1 VDWDGQPRI
10 DREIAPSLDR
20 GSDRG
25 QPMRILSI
33 PLLVFASS
41 ASAQSPASV
50 DCNAVKNSMV
60 PVELAYHSQNGTRT
74 VVRVYRDKSGN
85 YVVWSRQTP
94 PSTHPNPPVFVT
106 KATYVDGTIAFA
118 ELSTP
123 YAGKDSHRTAKYTPE
138 GLPKNFDRRSDVTY
152 KMHAI
157 VTPGDDT
164 TEEKTSTISYK
175 FKSEET
181 IAVGSCVLQA
191 IHGESDA
198 TNDAARTRHTFQVYF
213 PELQISAT
221 AVDAEPIVD
230 SLSTVFSEIKPVN

>member
-1 VDWDGQPRI
+1 MAAR
-10 DREIAPSLDR
+10 
-20 GSDRG
+20 
-25 QPMRILSI
+25 MRMLSI
-33 PLLVFASS
+33 SLLVFAGS
-41 ASAQSPASV
+41 AAAQSPPSV

-74 VVRVYRDKSGN
+74 VVQAYRDKSGD

-94 PSTHPNPPVFVT
+94 PSTHSNPPVFVT
-106 KATYVDGTIAFA
+106 KAIYVDGAITSA
-118 ELSTP
+118 ELSTI
-123 YAGKDSHRTAKYTPE
+123 YAGKYSHRTARYTPD
-138 GLPKNFDRRSDVTY
+138 GLPRGFDRRSDVTY

-157 VTPGDDT
+157 TTSADDT

-175 FKSEET
+175 FKSEATTT
-181 IAVGSCVLQA
+181 IGSCVLQV
-191 IHGESDA
+191 IHGEIDA
-198 TNDAARTRHTFQVYF
+198 TNDAARTTHSFQLYF